1 MTNLKRFALVL
12 AVPLLVMPQL
22 AKTATLDA
30 SDLYIKPLVFNF
42 ENITNTS
49 KDNYVISYSS
59 SEVKDGIISFDAQ
72 TASFAVSI
80 ANKSTAAGMP
90 LLQSVTYKLYV
101 ADNLSTPWQTV
112 KVSSVDRTGK
122 YSFTIAPNRLDANKD
137 YKLTADLVFT
147 SSVEGSIPVI
157 INNPDVAVLTLKHK
171 VVSETPATPVF
182 TENYKIVTNPNVSG
196 TYTFNTTTNKNFL
209 VSVSEQNANLDTK
222 IQAVTLRIINR
233 DTNAVSYTKTVT
245 GRAAQFALD
254 FSQGLDVK
262 KAYKAYAD
270 VTYMTGSQSTTRN
283 YYVIDLVG
291 DKYNVAP
298 EEPVTPVTP
307 VFSENSK
314 VITNPNISNFTFN
327 YTTNSRYN
335 IAVSEKDANADTK
348 IQAVTLKIINKDS
361 NELAYTKTITGRS
374 AQFNLEFA
382 GGLRIN
388 QSYKASVDVKYVL
401 GSQGTSSSYNYFVA
415 NLIGEDYGKVTPTPV
430 FSENY
435 QVITNPNVSNFTFNH
450 TTNNRYNIAV
460 SEKNANADTKIQAV
474 TLKIYNKDGAVVC
487 PSSDPNAL
495 SCFLSNEL
503 AYSKTITGRSAQFNL
518 EFTSGLRLNQSYKA
532 SVEVKYVTGSE
543 VTTRTYFVA
552 NLIGQDY
559 GKIVPQPEP
568 QPQPQPQPQPEP
580 QPQPQPQPVVPQ
592 EIDNLR
598 TIVNVTDKSN
608 ANYDVIHTAAL
619 QQYPTVAYSMPRVS
633 KIELLANGSV
643 VESCVNGT
651 YCSFNHKIYSTPVNL
666 QVKASYVYDYE
677 ASNYSYSKTYD
688 LGTYSKNVVNPVTP
702 GSNDPTL
709 LNQYVLIKGSGPQVY
724 LVNKAGNRYYIPAW
738 SVLKSWYH
746 TAPSIIQVNDA
757 ELPQYKLKGNMIYK
771 PGSLIKIAT
780 DPKCYAVDKNGVLR
794 WVINENVARAIYGK
808 TWNKNIHIIPD
819 SLFPSYSFGDKI
831 DSVSDYSIPML
842 SEVVNM
848 YNN

>member
-1 MTNLKRFALVL
+1 MTNLKRFALIL

-22 AKTATLDA
+22 AKTATFSA
-30 SDLYIKPLVFNF
+30 SDLTLQPLSLNLA
-42 ENITNTS
+42 NTS

-59 SEVKDGIISFDAQ
+59 SEVKGGIISFDAQ
-72 TASFAVSI
+72 TASFSVSI

-112 KVSSVDRTGK
+112 KVTSTDRSGQ
-122 YSFTIAPNRLDANKD
+122 YSFTVAPARLDANKD

-147 SSVEGSIPVI
+147 SQVEGSIPVI

-196 TYTFNTTTNKNFL
+196 TYVFNTTTNKSFY
-209 VSVSEQNANLDTK
+209 VSVSEQNAALDTQ
-222 IQAVTLRIINR
+222 IQAVTLRIVNR
-233 DTNAVSYTKTVT
+233 DTNAVSYTKTIT
-245 GRAAQFALD
+245 ADAAQFALD

-262 KAYKAYAD
+262 KAYKAYVD
-270 VTYMTGSQSTTRN
+270 VKYLTGSQSTTRN

-298 EEPVTPVTP
+298 EEPETPATP

-327 YTTNSRYN
+327 YTTNNRYNIAVMEKDANADADTKIQSVTLKILNIDNLEEAYRKTISGRSAQFNLEFAGGLRLNQAYESYVEVKYLTGSEVTVRNYFVANFIGEEYGKVAPTPVFSENSKVITNPNVSTFTFNQSTNSRYN

-348 IQAVTLKIINKDS
+348 IQSVTLKIYNKDGNQVVCPNPDPNS
-361 NELAYTKTITGRS
+361 LSCYLSQELAYNKTITGRS
-374 AQFNLEFA
+374 AQFALDFTQ
-382 GGLRIN
+382 GLQISK
-388 QSYKASVDVKYVL
+388 SYKAFVEVKYVL
-401 GSQGTSSSYNYFVA
+401 GSQGTTSTYTYFVA
-415 NLIGEDYGKVTPTPV
+415 NLIGENYGKVV
-430 FSENY
+430 
-435 QVITNPNVSNFTFNH
+435 
-450 TTNNRYNIAV
+450 
-460 SEKNANADTKIQAV
+460 
-474 TLKIYNKDGAVVC
+474 
-487 PSSDPNAL
+487 
-495 SCFLSNEL
+495 
-503 AYSKTITGRSAQFNL
+503 
-518 EFTSGLRLNQSYKA
+518 
-532 SVEVKYVTGSE
+532 
-543 VTTRTYFVA
+543 
-552 NLIGQDY
+552 
-559 GKIVPQPEP
+559 
-568 QPQPQPQPQPEP
+568 PQPQPQPEP

-592 EIDNLR
+592 QIDNLR

-608 ANYDVIHTAAL
+608 ADYDVIHTAAL

-633 KIELLANGSV
+633 KIELLANGAV
-643 VESCVNGT
+643 VESCVGGN
-651 YCSFNHKIYSTPVNL
+651 YCSFNHKIYSTPVKL

-688 LGTYSKNVVNPVTP
+688 LGTYSKNKVTPVTP

-709 LNQYVLIKGSGPQVY
+709 LNQYILIKGSGPQVY
-724 LVNKAGNRYYIPAW
+724 LLNKTGQRYYIPAW

-746 TAPSIIQVNDA
+746 TVPSIVQVNDA
-757 ELPQYKLKGNMIYK
+757 ELPQYQLKGNVIYK

-794 WVINENVARAIYGK
+794 WIINENVARSIYGK
-808 TWNKNIHIIPD
+808 TWNKNIHIVPD
-819 SLFPSYSFGDKI
+819 SLFPSYSFGSNI
-831 DSVSDYSIPML
+831 YSSADYSIPML
-842 SEVVNM
+842 SEVANM